1 MDSGGRLF
9 FNSSC
14 EGNMLFLG
22 SGDPVFRGNSIVF
35 FFNLSSYCTFDSDTG
50 RKSSISNI
58 YIYFLDST
66 VDHLKLLNV

>member
-35 FFNLSSYCTFDSDTG
+35 FFFTCPRIVLDSDTG

-58 YIYFLDST
+58 YIFLG
-66 VDHLKLLNV
+66 